1 MKKTFTFSEAVCSS
15 TSRRIAELSAT
26 LCLSDFGEL
35 PANLV
40 IEKAQSPQEP
50 QVSGTSVTSPTKT
63 PEYRAALELEM
74 WKESQEK
81 IFEQQVGLRCF

>member
-1 MKKTFTFSEAVCSS
+1 MKKTFTFSEAVCFS